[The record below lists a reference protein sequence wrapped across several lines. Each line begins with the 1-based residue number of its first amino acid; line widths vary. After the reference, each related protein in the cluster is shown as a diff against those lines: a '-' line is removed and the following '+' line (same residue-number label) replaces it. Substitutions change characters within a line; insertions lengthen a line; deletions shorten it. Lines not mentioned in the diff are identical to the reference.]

1 MSEFLVA
8 YDIADTKRVIK
19 LGRFLSKI
27 GIRIEYSIF
36 YVKASKDEM
45 IEIAMKINDI
55 IDAEMD
61 DVRIYEI
68 EDYGIALGKA
78 DLLDEL
84 FIIK

>member
-1 MSEFLVA
+1 MEFLIA
-8 YDIADTKRVIK
+8 YDIADNKRVAK

-27 GIRIEYSIF
+27 GVRIEYSIF
-36 YVKASKDEM
+36 YIKASKEEM

-55 IDAEMD
+55 IDTEAD

-68 EDYGIALGKA
+68 EDHGIALGTA
-78 DLLDEL
+78 DLLDEI

>member
-1 MSEFLVA
+1 MEFLIA
-8 YDIADTKRVIK
+8 YDIGDTKRIAK
-19 LGRFLSKI
+19 IGRFLSKI

-45 IEIAMKINDI
+45 TEIAMKINEI
-55 IDAEMD
+55 IDTDAD

-68 EDYGIALGKA
+68 KDYGIALGTA
-78 DLLDEL
+78 DLLDEI